1 MAQPAKKQKRLTKY
15 SLEYQKEYPFIKAC
29 SSSLK
34 DHLYKFHCSLCNVN
48 ISCAHGGMMSPQI
61 LSLIVFAENIHL
73 NLNRPTKI
81 AVCAPGFREHIA
93 TSNHKTAHR
102 NCQSKFNPHGHVVLE
117 VISNIYHQQLLGSLG
132 GSNRFLFQ
140 NIKLG

>member
-1 MAQPAKKQKRLTKY
+1 MAQPTKKQKRLTKY

-34 DHLYKFHCSLCNVN
+34 DHLYKFHCSSCNVN
-48 ISCAHGGMMSPQI
+48 ISCAHGGISD
-61 LSLIVFAENIHL
+61 V
-73 NLNRPTKI
+73 
-81 AVCAPGFREHIA
+81 REHIA

-132 GSNRFLFQ
+132 GSKDVQTLSLRNLISLEIHNQ
-140 NIKLG
+140 

>member
-48 ISCAHGGMMSPQI
+48 ISCAHGGISD
-61 LSLIVFAENIHL
+61 V
-73 NLNRPTKI
+73 
-81 AVCAPGFREHIA
+81 REHIA
-93 TSNHKTAHR
+93 IQATTK
-102 NCQSKFNPHGHVVLE
+102 
-117 VISNIYHQQLLGSLG
+117 LLIAIVKVSLI
-132 GSNRFLFQ
+132 RMVMLFL
-140 NIKLG
+140 K